1 MGGTGVVWLFRFS
14 LDAQRWF
21 TLQDM
26 RSVVVLS
33 SFLAL
38 SGGTASAQAPKQSA
52 PAEPDAHSGTP
63 LGQFT
68 LGPLVV
74 TPTFKIG
81 SLAIDTNVQYERQ
94 KTTDFIAS
102 AGPGLDLSLPFLD
115 QWKFEV
121 ESSAQYLYFLRTE
134 QLRRWTGLGSAT
146 LYWRGTGT
154 RLQTAFGYA
163 REFDRPSYE
172 VNTRVARTTKDVS
185 AQVERDLG
193 RLTLA
198 VRGLYGQ
205 TRADD
210 GQRYRGTNLSTSL
223 TTDDLLT
230 SLQLQYHVTPLS
242 ALLIEGGYK
251 ETHFPEAAV
260 RNFAEENAGAG
271 IKTDG
276 FFKGEV
282 TAGLRR
288 THLLVG
294 SISKTR
300 PYLRANLTQ
309 RLGRRF
315 QLFERYDN
323 NSSVSAFA
331 RDGFLPTY
339 ENRQLAVDLRIE
351 FTRRIDMK
359 LGGTRAHN
367 ISDGEIQVVTDSG
380 EVAFALRDDLVYD
393 ARADLGIRLS
403 RARLA
408 GFVSYTTRHS
418 VYFSDFGIQGLQTG
432 IRLEYAPSS
441 K

>member
-1 MGGTGVVWLFRFS
+1 MREIAALGLSLVLFGS
-14 LDAQRWF
+14 TSHGQTSNPA
-21 TLQDM
+21 
-26 RSVVVLS
+26 
-33 SFLAL
+33 
-38 SGGTASAQAPKQSA
+38 AP
-52 PAEPDAHSGTP
+52 PEPDTHSGTP

-81 SLAIDTNVQYERQ
+81 SLAIDTNVQYART
-94 KTTDFIAS
+94 KTTDFVAS
-102 AGPGLDLSLPFLD
+102 AGPGLDLALPFHD

-134 QLRRWTGLGSAT
+134 ELRRWTGLGSAT
-146 LYWRGTGT
+146 LYWKGTGT
-154 RLQTAFGYA
+154 RVQTGFGY
-163 REFDRPSYE
+163 RRDFDRPSYE
-172 VNTRVARTTKDVS
+172 VNVRVARTTKDVS
-185 AQVERDLG
+185 AQIERDLG

-205 TRADD
+205 TRADE
-210 GQRYRGTNLSTSL
+210 GQRYRGANLSTSL
-223 TTDDLLT
+223 STDDLFT
-230 SLQLQYHVTPLS
+230 DLQLRYSLTPLS

-251 ETHFPEAAV
+251 ETHFPDAAV

-271 IKTDG
+271 VKTTG
-276 FFKGEV
+276 FFKGQI

-288 THLLVG
+288 THLLAG

-309 RLGRRF
+309 QLGRRF
-315 QLFERYDN
+315 QLTERYEN

-331 RDGFLPTY
+331 GDGFLPTY
-339 ENRQLAVDLRIE
+339 ENRQLGVDLRIE
-351 FTRRIDMK
+351 LTKRFDMT

-380 EVAFALRDDLVYD
+380 EVAFALRDDIVYD
-393 ARADLGIRLS
+393 AHADLGIRLS

-408 GFVSYTTRHS
+408 AFVSYTTRS
-418 VYFSDFGIQGLQTG
+418 SLYFSDFGIEGLQTG
-432 IRLEYAPSS
+432 LRLEYAPSS

>member
-1 MGGTGVVWLFRFS
+1 MRKIAALGVC
-14 LDAQRWF
+14 
-21 TLQDM
+21 
-26 RSVVVLS
+26 
-33 SFLAL
+33 LAL
-38 SGGTASAQAPKQSA
+38 FGSPSYGQTPD
-52 PAEPDAHSGTP
+52 PAARPESDKHSGTP

-102 AGPGLDLSLPFLD
+102 AGPGLDLALPFHD
-115 QWKFEV
+115 QWKFEI
-121 ESSAQYLYFLRTE
+121 ESSAQYLYFLRTDG
-134 QLRRWTGLGSAT
+134 LRRWTGLGSAT
-146 LYWRGTGT
+146 LYWKGTGT
-154 RLQTAFGYA
+154 RAQMAFTYN

-172 VNTRVARTTKDVS
+172 VNTRVARTTKGLS

-193 RLTLA
+193 RLTLQ

-210 GQRYRGTNLSTSL
+210 DQRYRGTDISTSL
-223 TTDDLLT
+223 STNDLVT
-230 SLQLQYHVTPLS
+230 SAQLRYSVTPLS

-251 ETHFPEAAV
+251 ETHFPKASV
-260 RNFAEENAGAG
+260 RNFAEEFAGAG
-271 IKTDG
+271 IRSG
-276 FFKGEV
+276 AFFKGEI

-300 PYLRANLTQ
+300 PYLRADLTQ

-315 QLFERYDN
+315 WLTERYHN

-331 RDGFLPTY
+331 KDGFLPTY
-339 ENRQLAVDLRIE
+339 ENRELSVDLRIVL
-351 FTRRIDMK
+351 TKRIDMK
-359 LGGTRAHN
+359 VGGTRAHN

-380 EVAFALRDDLVYD
+380 EVVFALRDDLVYD
-393 ARADLGIRLS
+393 ARADLGIRLA

-408 GFVSYTTRHS
+408 AFVSYTTRHS

-432 IRLEYAPSS
+432 IRLEYAPQ
-441 K
+441 

>member
-1 MGGTGVVWLFRFS
+1 MRGFSGGRK
-14 LDAQRWF
+14 WF
-21 TLQDM
+21 TLPSM
-26 RSVVVLS
+26 RK
-33 SFLAL
+33 LAAAGL
-38 SGGTASAQAPKQSA
+38 WLGLLGGTSSAQP
-52 PAEPDAHSGTP
+52 PDPVASPVPEARHSGTP

-81 SLAIDTNVQYERQ
+81 TLAIDTNVQYERQ
-94 KTTDFIAS
+94 KTTDFVAS

-146 LYWRGTGT
+146 LYWKGTGT
-154 RLQTAFGYA
+154 RVQAAFGYT

-172 VNTRVARTTKDVS
+172 VNTRVARTIKDVS

-223 TTDDLLT
+223 STDDLVT
-230 SLQLQYHVTPLS
+230 SIQLRYHVTPLS

-251 ETHFPEAAV
+251 ETHFPEASV

-271 IKTDG
+271 IRTDG

-309 RLGRRF
+309 RLNRRL

-339 ENRQLAVDLRIE
+339 ENRQLSVDLRIE
-351 FTRRIDMK
+351 FTKRIDMK

-367 ISDGEIQVVTDSG
+367 VSDGEIQVVTNSG
-380 EVAFALRDDLVYD
+380 QTEFALRDDLVYD
-393 ARADLGIRLS
+393 ARADVGIRLS

-408 GFVSYTTRHS
+408 AFVSYTTRHS
-418 VYFSDFGIQGLQTG
+418 VYFSDFGIQGLQAG
-432 IRLEYAPSS
+432 VRLEYAPR
-441 K
+441 